1 MSYKLGIQDWVFLS
15 LSGIF
20 PGRLATE
27 ASRVVSPLNCLSV
40 YESTVSLSIGLPRQS
55 LGL

>member
-20 PGRLATE
+20 PGRLATK